1 MRVKVVVS
9 LLMHSLVFSIRR
21 SVAQVVY
28 QRAPPLGTL
37 DQPVRAPGCLDGG
50 GSGIGTVSVVENKA
64 ARSRSA
70 RARAVAPSNTTHFS
84 AAFRIAAEERR
95 GTLGRFDGSSARSF
109 ADSERVG
116 DALPSPL
123 PGAGMSPRARHGR
136 PTAAPHR
143 RGRCTRRS
151 RHRCARASALAR
163 RRRERL
169 GRAALAWC
177 ARWRVA
183 GRTCYNCK
191 SQGVIRGA
199 SCLASALLST

>member
-123 PGAGMSPRARHGR
+123 PGAGILAPRASRRNYSARHTDAG
-136 PTAAPHR
+136 AA
-143 RGRCTRRS
+143 RGAAGTGAPAPLRWQGADANVLGGRRS
-151 RHRCARASALAR
+151 RGAPGGVWRGVRATTAKVKGS
-163 RRRERL
+163 
-169 GRAALAWC
+169 
-177 ARWRVA
+177 
-183 GRTCYNCK
+183 
-191 SQGVIRGA
+191 
-199 SCLASALLST
+199 